1 MSSDSL
7 CPIAFLLNI
16 LQDFKKR
23 RISLIFLPKFPLDLV
38 MYESTH
44 PFNYLFECGRSD
56 EDWALSSDFLK
67 NAPSQNEMA
76 DNDNDGNGA
85 TFLVR
90 Q

>member
-1 MSSDSL
+1 MYYN
-7 CPIAFLLNI
+7 LLN
-16 LQDFKKR
+16 LLHFFTKLN
-23 RISLIFLPKFPLDLV
+23 SPALV

-44 PFNYLFECGRSD
+44 PFHLFECGRSD
-56 EDWALSSDFLK
+56 EERETASKSDFLK